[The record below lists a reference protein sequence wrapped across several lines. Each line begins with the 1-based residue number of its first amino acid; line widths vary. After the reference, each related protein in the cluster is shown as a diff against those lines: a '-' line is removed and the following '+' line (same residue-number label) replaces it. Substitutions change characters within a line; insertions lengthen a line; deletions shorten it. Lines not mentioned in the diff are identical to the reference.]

1 MINLKRIYES
11 VVNDS
16 RIDFPQET
24 LCLEVWEQK
33 ADSYILRHEVREQI
47 LDIIKT
53 LREQP
58 IFNIIGNIRII
69 GSICSNQYTAFSDI
83 DVHLLPTNIKKD
95 MSSDELNKKLTEF
108 INSKIDKDKLMIETH
123 PLQFY
128 FQYNEYQDLMSAGV
142 YEVEQNE
149 WIVEPTIVPLD
160 FNPYDE
166 FKDAFPVIGK
176 YVKEIEEC
184 LNSIKTSIAS
194 EKVKISSTEFKKH
207 IKRLLEIKLELKEYR
222 RSFSSPKNAE
232 EAELY
237 RQDKEWHQIDA
248 VFKFIDKFGYLRK
261 ITLIKKIVKDD
272 QLTDEQVIE
281 KIKDII

>member
-1 MINLKRIYES
+1 
-11 VVNDS
+11 
-16 RIDFPQET
+16 
-24 LCLEVWEQK
+24 
-33 ADSYILRHEVREQI
+33 
-47 LDIIKT
+47 
-53 LREQP
+53 
-58 IFNIIGNIRII
+58 
-69 GSICSNQYTAFSDI
+69 
-83 DVHLLPTNIKKD
+83 
-95 MSSDELNKKLTEF
+95 
-108 INSKIDKDKLMIETH
+108 
-123 PLQFY
+123 
-128 FQYNEYQDLMSAGV
+128 MSAGV

-184 LNSIKTSIAS
+184 LNSIKTLIVD
-194 EKVKISSTEFKKH
+194 EKAKLSSLELKKH

-237 RQDKEWHQIDA
+237 RQDKEWHKIDA

-261 ITLIKKIVKDD
+261 ITLIEKIVKDD